1 MRKRA
6 REECLAA
13 SLRRAGLRCQ
23 PPARAKVRIGKEI
36 DILDIDHHSI
46 DDCGRRLRAGEL
58 VGDNVANKVTQRRR
72 PAIMAVGSQK
82 AGPAQARDRH
92 GSSRRLLAFALNRAP
107 VVMKFPG
114 LVDRPGT

>member
-23 PPARAKVRIGKEI
+23 PPAWAKVRIGKKI
-36 DILDIDHHSI
+36 DILNIDDHSI
-46 DDCGRRLRAGEL
+46 DNCGRRLGAGEL

-82 AGPAQARDRH
+82 AGAAQARDRH
-92 GSSRRLLAFALNRAP
+92 GVEQTVVGLCIEQSP
-107 VVMKFPG
+107 VVIKFPG
-114 LVDRPGT
+114 LVDKPGT